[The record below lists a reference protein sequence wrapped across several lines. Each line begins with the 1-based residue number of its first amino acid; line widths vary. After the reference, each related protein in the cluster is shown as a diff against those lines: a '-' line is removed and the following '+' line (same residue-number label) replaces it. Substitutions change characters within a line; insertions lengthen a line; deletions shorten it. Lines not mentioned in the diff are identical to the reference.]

1 MFELIALCANTNHI
15 STEINQLNDDISQLL
30 KETNADYKHEYLF
43 WNFIDI
49 KNAINKKIKSKE
61 ILQLLKSTIAK
72 IENYQNIVCNQVN
85 L

>member
-1 MFELIALCANTNHI
+1 MNIGDT
-15 STEINQLNDDISQLL
+15 L
-30 KETNADYKHEYLF
+30 KVLSDP
-43 WNFIDI
+43 IRR
-49 KNAINKKIKSKE
+49 E